1 MDDGLKQRLIGAF
14 VLLALAVIFIPVLFD
29 RERMVPVDTRTQ
41 IPAAPY
47 IEPVVIETPIPVV
60 DAVPV
65 EENEKEVANESST
78 GKRDSLTSDNLKK
91 DDSKKDSSETREA
104 PKGDEMYVPDEKVEV
119 SLEPEPI
126 GVDAQGVPNSWVLQV
141 ASFKD
146 KGHANEFRDKLIGA
160 NYSAY
165 SRTVNTS
172 KGNMTRVYVGPKID
186 KDILLREKVEIEKK
200 YKVSTLLLK
209 FKP

>member
-14 VLLALAVIFIPVLFD
+14 VLLALAVIFIPVMFD
-29 RERMVPVDTRTQ
+29 RERMVPVDTKTQ
-41 IPAAPY
+41 IPAAPH
-47 IEPVVIETPIPVV
+47 IEPVIIETPLPAPVV

-65 EENEKEVANESST
+65 GQSDSAEIVEK
-78 GKRDSLTSDNLKK
+78 D
-91 DDSKKDSSETREA
+91 A
-104 PKGDEMYVPDEKVEV
+104 PKGEDMYVPDESVEV
-119 SLEPEPI
+119 SLAPEPI
-126 GVDAQGVPNSWVLQV
+126 SVDPQGVPNSWVLQV

-146 KGHANEFRDKLIGA
+146 KAHANEFRDTLIKA
-160 NYSAY
+160 EYSAY

-172 KGNMTRVYVGPKID
+172 KGIMTRVYVGPKID
-186 KDILLREKVEIEKK
+186 KEILLEEKKQIEKK